1 MSQSKNFIVALL
13 VLIFGA
19 GGCKSLAPNRSIA
32 PSLLEKRSH
41 AILMAALERQDPV
54 LKVHALE
61 ALTVI
66 PRLNVIPEMRR
77 CLWDPIPA
85 VRFAAAIAAG
95 DMQDYPSRDFLR
107 RLLQDQ
113 NVSVQLAA
121 GYGLEKL
128 GEKGFEDWYDNVL
141 FSKDAKLAGQ
151 ACMLL
156 GKLGN
161 TAERQHSR
169 EKLWYVFRMPNQS
182 AAVQLQAA
190 EALARLGDKSILK
203 RLLVFASSIYADD
216 RILAI
221 SGLEH
226 IGGTDV
232 YAQLTVLADDIQ
244 PEVCLAAIR
253 ALGNRAE
260 EEQQKKA
267 RQYLR
272 YQAPDGDKVATRRVR
287 ELALL
292 AMGSLGTDRDIRL
305 LYDFMGDSSESNY
318 LKVAAARACLDYVKK
333 VRPEIL
339 SQPVP

>member
-1 MSQSKNFIVALL
+1 ML
-13 VLIFGA
+13 VLIAGT
-19 GGCKSLAPNRSIA
+19 GGCKSLVPHRSIA
-32 PSLLEKRSH
+32 PSLIEQRSRG
-41 AILMAALERQDPV
+41 ILLAALAGQNPV

-61 ALTVI
+61 SLAII

-77 CLWDPIPA
+77 CLYDPIPA
-85 VRFAAAIAAG
+85 VRFAGAIAAG

-128 GEKGFEDWYDNVL
+128 GEKEFKDWYDNVL
-141 FSKDAKLAGQ
+141 FSNDAKLAGQ

-161 TAERQHSR
+161 TPERQDSR

-190 EALARLGDKSILK
+190 EALARLGDKSVLK

-221 SGLEH
+221 SGLQH
-226 IGGTDV
+226 IGGPDV
-232 YAQLTVLADDIQ
+232 YAQLTVLAEDIQ

-253 ALGNRAE
+253 ALGSRAE
-260 EEQQKKA
+260 EDQQKKV
-267 RQYLR
+267 RMYLR
-272 YQAPDGDKVATRRVR
+272 YQAPDGDRMATRRVR

-292 AMGSLGTDRDIRL
+292 AVGSIGTDRDIRM
-305 LYDFMGDSSESNY
+305 LYDFMGESSESNY
-318 LKVAAARACLDYVKK
+318 LKVAAARACLDYLKTR
-333 VRPEIL
+333 RPETL
-339 SQPVP
+339 AQHQP